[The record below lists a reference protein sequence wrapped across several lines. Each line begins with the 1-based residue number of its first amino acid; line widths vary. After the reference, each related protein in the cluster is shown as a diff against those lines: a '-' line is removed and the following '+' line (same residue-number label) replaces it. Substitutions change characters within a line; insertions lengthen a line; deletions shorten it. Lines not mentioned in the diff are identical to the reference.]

1 VAVPNLLRALRFRDF
16 RLLWSGLMISNL
28 GTWMQFAT
36 LGYAV
41 SMIAGTPQ
49 RAALY
54 LGFMGAARAI
64 PVLLLSPVAGVV
76 ADTQP
81 RRRVLMAANVPMSLA
96 ALAYALLAT
105 SHHLGFAAILVIS
118 AVNAV
123 GSAFDS
129 PVRQSWTPLLVE
141 REYVGNAIGLTSLA
155 FNAPS
160 VIGPVLAT
168 FLIPWVGI
176 AGSFYFN
183 AVATLAVVV
192 VLTMMRPSLPSG
204 AKREPMLDSIRAG
217 LQFLWLHPVLK
228 WIVGV
233 FIVSA
238 IFVRPYAQL
247 SPAYIINTLHG
258 NVHQLGWAIAAVG
271 IGGSAGA
278 FVTAGFSGDR
288 RSVQWIFSGVLMT
301 AGFAALGFITW
312 IPLTI
317 PVFFLIGLGTLS
329 FLGACNTLIQM
340 LAPDA
345 MRGRA
350 VSIYTMV
357 AMGVVPGGSLVLG
370 SIAAVIGLH
379 LTFVIAGGST
389 LALLCGVYWL
399 NPQVRAA

>member
-16 RLLWSGLMISNL
+16 RLLWSGLIISNL
-28 GTWMQFAT
+28 GTWMQFT
-36 LGYAV
+36 SLGYSV

-81 RRRVLMAANVPMSLA
+81 RRRVLMAANVTMSAA
-96 ALAYALLAT
+96 ALAFALLAT
-105 SHHLGFAAILVIS
+105 THHLTLAAILIIS

-123 GSAFDS
+123 GNAFDS
-129 PVRQSWTPLLVE
+129 PVRQSWTPLLVD
-141 REYVGNAIGLTSLA
+141 RAYVGNAIGLTSVA
-155 FNAPS
+155 FNAPA
-160 VIGPVLAT
+160 VIGPVIAGL
-168 FLIPWVGI
+168 LIVWVGV

-192 VLTMMRPSLPSG
+192 VLTMMHPSRPTG
-204 AKREPMLDSIRAG
+204 AKREPILDSIAEG
-217 LQFLWLHPVLK
+217 LAFLWNHPVLK
-228 WIVGV
+228 WIIGV
-233 FIVSA
+233 FFVTA

-258 NVHQLGWAIAAVG
+258 DARELSWAIAAVG
-271 IGGSAGA
+271 VGGFIGAL
-278 FVTAGFSGDR
+278 VTAGFSGER
-288 RSVQWIFSGVLMT
+288 RSVQWIFAGVLMT
-301 AGFAALGFITW
+301 AGVATLGFIRWLPMTY
-312 IPLTI
+312 

-340 LAPDA
+340 LSPDA

-370 SIAAVIGLH
+370 SIAAVVGLH
-379 LTFVIAGGST
+379 LTFIIAGGST